1 MDTETL
7 AKALETLGCPS
18 AKSIEM
24 AVQLEKRA
32 SQLETDRGWTR
43 ERALV
48 HLLELMRGGWAA
60 KERGL

>member
-1 MDTETL
+1 MARTME
-7 AKALETLGCPS
+7 ALGCPA
-18 AKSIEM
+18 AKATEM
-24 AVQLEKRA
+24 ASQLEKRA
-32 SQLETDRGWTR
+32 TQLEAERGWTR